1 MQTNK
6 EVNRLFKALVPCYFT
21 VPLEGFI
28 LLINKVVSESLNSIQ
43 ELLGKFSAK
52 KKKKKV

>member
-6 EVNRLFKALVPCYFT
+6 EVNRLFKVVPCYFM
-21 VPLEGFI
+21 VPLKGFI

-43 ELLGKFSAK
+43 ELLGKFSEK
-52 KKKKKV
+52 KEKSMR